1 MKITNTQ
8 LKELVKTVVSEETE
22 YQTFFKKALEKTGKS
37 IPSMSDEEKKEFFNK
52 IDAAW
57 KAKGEKNEELTGN
70 QHKLDVDGD
79 GEIEASDLAALRA
92 GKKKDESVNENKIN
106 IDKKV
111 TNIINTSDF
120 KKFVRYINSFY
131 GKKGVYSSGK
141 DVKEK
146 DIMKALYNVFKR
158 NNSYE
163 WGDGDSVDRE
173 FVRDELMKMG
183 ILSDKMYEQEVNEG
197 LSLDIAKHMSGIHK
211 GFVKVEG
218 DGTMVYD
225 SPATAK
231 KAAAYLNSKKIAAS
245 SDGKYLYIESVNEE
259 IKVGS
264 SVIVNNP
271 TLKKPIKGKVKHILK
286 SPKGLV
292 YVLND
297 PNGVWDA
304 KWVSTNESVNEART
318 VSKPIKVDDETM
330 VQIAGDNKGFRE
342 LTATLNPKTG
352 KPIQK
357 FGYDRGNEIADS
369 KEELI
374 KKLQK
379 KYGKSIKFESVN
391 EGDFNNSIKRKLQ
404 NPDKQFKSAIE
415 FIKALSSAGVDKSA
429 ISTNDWD
436 GSPST
441 NVYITIPYGSK
452 RNGGKTKV
460 FKNKFGNRALKNA
473 LKFWKSSESVNEDK
487 PPKGVNLSIID
498 KEIKRRGK
506 DNMLKHFQNIKKNKL
521 YTKVNTPKS
530 IDYLIKYVSNFNESV
545 NEAKG
550 KPKFKVGQFVNYI
563 PKLSG
568 LSPNKKLQISKVSY
582 KGGDELTQPGWYYQ
596 FKGTNLSS
604 AEKNIKLAESVVNE
618 VKSVKT
624 YNSLDDFE
632 KIAKIGNVFY
642 LGKDDQFQ
650 RASNKDY
657 FKVVGKKTDGT
668 LVISRTTSN
677 KKFTIGADRYDEK
690 VHLVKESVN
699 EGSMDWEKHF
709 KGYNEKELKVISK
722 LIWMNPQGIDG
733 VIKMSN
739 KKDFKPFIQKAAKK
753 GLGESV
759 NEGQLKKFD
768 DVHIKS
774 KNLSGMVYKISG
786 NTVVVRTIDGLV
798 KAKKDDV
805 TKIYNDNVNE
815 DLGTI
820 ALGVMGGI
828 GLFKI
833 LKFAL
838 KKVGVAVGSRVSL
851 PKESLH
857 KVVEQTQ
864 QALIKNFIKGDKT
877 LNMMEI
883 AALSKLLK
891 DYIDDGTIK
900 NAKDIQNYSKRTIEA
915 IIKKR
920 K

>member
-57 KAKGEKNEELTGN
+57 KAKGEKNEGN
-70 QHKLDVDGD
+70 AFGAAVTKAKEQGD
-79 GEIEASDLAALRA
+79 DSFEVG
-92 GKKKDESVNENKIN
+92 GKTYKVESVNENKIN

-111 TNIINTSDF
+111 TNIINTRDF

-183 ILSDKMYEQEVNEG
+183 ILSDKMYEQEVNEDKPPKGVNLSIIDKEIKRRGKKNMLKHFQDIKKNKLYNKVQSPKVVDYLINYVSNFNESVNEGKKRFYQQDGIGKAKYTISYHDGKQKHKDGSDFYGIKTFRNKQDLEKFRAELLKKGYREDSGFKKESVNEARTVSKPIKVDDETMVQIVGDNKGFRELTAALNPKTGKPIQKFGYDRGNEIADSKEELIKKLQKKYGKSIKFESVNEGKNSASWTSPKTGKSYDIQKNGNRWEMDIMKKGSSIYDKVTTIKRKTPQELKDWLDGYKIDSKWMEHLLKSVNEG

-245 SDGKYLYIESVNEE
+245 SDGKYLYIESVNE
-259 IKVGS
+259 
-264 SVIVNNP
+264 
-271 TLKKPIKGKVKHILK
+271 GK
-286 SPKGLV
+286 
-292 YVLND
+292 
-297 PNGVWDA
+297 
-304 KWVSTNESVNEART
+304 
-318 VSKPIKVDDETM
+318 
-330 VQIAGDNKGFRE
+330 
-342 LTATLNPKTG
+342 
-352 KPIQK
+352 
-357 FGYDRGNEIADS
+357 
-369 KEELI
+369 
-374 KKLQK
+374 
-379 KYGKSIKFESVN
+379 
-391 EGDFNNSIKRKLQ
+391 
-404 NPDKQFKSAIE
+404 
-415 FIKALSSAGVDKSA
+415 
-429 ISTNDWD
+429 
-436 GSPST
+436 
-441 NVYITIPYGSK
+441 
-452 RNGGKTKV
+452 
-460 FKNKFGNRALKNA
+460 
-473 LKFWKSSESVNEDK
+473 
-487 PPKGVNLSIID
+487 
-498 KEIKRRGK
+498 
-506 DNMLKHFQNIKKNKL
+506 
-521 YTKVNTPKS
+521 
-530 IDYLIKYVSNFNESV
+530 
-545 NEAKG
+545 
-550 KPKFKVGQFVNYI
+550 
-563 PKLSG
+563 
-568 LSPNKKLQISKVSY
+568 
-582 KGGDELTQPGWYYQ
+582 
-596 FKGTNLSS
+596 
-604 AEKNIKLAESVVNE
+604 
-618 VKSVKT
+618 
-624 YNSLDDFE
+624 
-632 KIAKIGNVFY
+632 
-642 LGKDDQFQ
+642 
-650 RASNKDY
+650 
-657 FKVVGKKTDGT
+657 
-668 LVISRTTSN
+668 
-677 KKFTIGADRYDEK
+677 
-690 VHLVKESVN
+690 
-699 EGSMDWEKHF
+699 
-709 KGYNEKELKVISK
+709 
-722 LIWMNPQGIDG
+722 
-733 VIKMSN
+733 
-739 KKDFKPFIQKAAKK
+739 
-753 GLGESV
+753 
-759 NEGQLKKFD
+759 LKKFD

-805 TKIYNDNVNE
+805 TKIHNDNVNE

-828 GLFKI
+828 GLYKI

-857 KVVEQTQ
+857 KIVEQTH

-883 AALSKLLK
+883 ASLSKLLK

-900 NAKDIQNYSKRTIEA
+900 NAKDIQTYSKRAIEA

>member
-1 MKITNTQ
+1 MLSNNFIEIVKEMVKQEMEEVTTTASVDGYQTPFAFSGKRKKDKDKKDDIIDASGYEKVDEEIKLNKENNTMKITKNH
-8 LKELVKTVVSEETE
+8 LRDIVKEVVKEESE

-57 KAKGEKNEELTGN
+57 KAKGEKNEGN
-70 QHKLDVDGD
+70 AFGAAVTKAKEQGD
-79 GEIEASDLAALRA
+79 ASFEVG
-92 GKKKDESVNENKIN
+92 GKTYKVESVNENKIN

-183 ILSDKMYEQEVNEG
+183 ILSDKMYEQEVNE
-197 LSLDIAKHMSGIHK
+197 
-211 GFVKVEG
+211 
-218 DGTMVYD
+218 
-225 SPATAK
+225 
-231 KAAAYLNSKKIAAS
+231 
-245 SDGKYLYIESVNEE
+245 E

-264 SVIVNNP
+264 SVTVNNP

-304 KWVSTNESVNEART
+304 KWVSTNESVNETQSSMFDSITVSGSTSNSDAYKEFLRNYARNIRGLSDNKVRKMSLADLDHKFGSEVISKYNLKGRRFDIRVRELMNKGLIKVEESVNEART
-318 VSKPIKVDDETM
+318 VSKPIKVDDDTM
-330 VQIAGDNKGFRE
+330 VQIVGDNKGFRE
-342 LTATLNPKTG
+342 LTAALNPKTG

-357 FGYDRGNEIADS
+357 FGYERGNEIADS

-473 LKFWKSSESVNEDK
+473 LEFWKSA
-487 PPKGVNLSIID
+487 
-498 KEIKRRGK
+498 
-506 DNMLKHFQNIKKNKL
+506 
-521 YTKVNTPKS
+521 
-530 IDYLIKYVSNFNESV
+530 ESV
-545 NEAKG
+545 NEA
-550 KPKFKVGQFVNYI
+550 
-563 PKLSG
+563 S
-568 LSPNKKLQISKVSY
+568 
-582 KGGDELTQPGWYYQ
+582 
-596 FKGTNLSS
+596 
-604 AEKNIKLAESVVNE
+604 
-618 VKSVKT
+618 
-624 YNSLDDFE
+624 
-632 KIAKIGNVFY
+632 
-642 LGKDDQFQ
+642 
-650 RASNKDY
+650 
-657 FKVVGKKTDGT
+657 
-668 LVISRTTSN
+668 
-677 KKFTIGADRYDEK
+677 
-690 VHLVKESVN
+690 
-699 EGSMDWEKHF
+699 
-709 KGYNEKELKVISK
+709 
-722 LIWMNPQGIDG
+722 
-733 VIKMSN
+733 
-739 KKDFKPFIQKAAKK
+739 
-753 GLGESV
+753 
-759 NEGQLKKFD
+759 LKKFD

-805 TKIYNDNVNE
+805 TKIHSDNVNE
-815 DLGTI
+815 DFGTI

-828 GLFKI
+828 GLYKI

-864 QALIKNFIKGDKT
+864 QALIKNFIKGDKS

-891 DYIDDGTIK
+891 DYIDEGKIK
-900 NAKDIQNYSKRTIEA
+900 NAKDIQTYSKHTIEA
-915 IIKKR
+915 IIKNR